1 MADIGVPSGTGQAA
15 ITTAALQIAGDGCAE
30 IGTVLTDIQ
39 TDNILGNDV
48 TWADAA
54 SGAGVETQ
62 YANDR
67 TAAQVA
73 AGQVSTDTVDKGG
86 EVLWKYGYSK
96 GSNANIT
103 QASGAMVIDDL
114 MQKISTKVQVASQ
127 MLSTAN
133 NINKTASRV
142 ISQG

>member
-15 ITTAALQIAGDGCAE
+15 ITTAALQIAGDGCNE

-39 TDNILGNDV
+39 SDNVLGDKV
-48 TWADAA
+48 ST
-54 SGAGVETQ
+54 TT
-62 YANDR
+62 AND
-67 TAAQVA
+67 
-73 AGQVSTDTVDKGG
+73 G
-86 EVLWKYGYSK
+86 EARAILTKYGYST
-96 GSNANIT
+96 SDNANIT